1 MIRCW
6 FHCTYSAGMHVFSC
20 QLIRSSVSINL
31 ILLWYLFSTG
41 IYALLMFN
49 IGCYIEQDG
58 QAMLWDLNEGKH
70 LYTLDGGDVINS
82 LCFSPN
88 RYWLCAATG
97 PSIKIWVIVHSNATT
112 LHIYVYKLKEHLQGH
127 INLISCSLYQRAL
140 ISTKI
145 SNNIILNFQH
155 SGNSDNDNFSN
166 LIACPPDAWQTRN

>member
-1 MIRCW
+1 
-6 FHCTYSAGMHVFSC
+6 MHVFSC

-97 PSIKIWVIVHSNATT
+97 PSIKIWVRACPNTTT

-127 INLISCSLYQRAL
+127 INLISCSLYQRTL